1 MMKKEYK
8 QSASSSNLNKINTLG
23 YLTQY
28 VVLPLKSENK
38 LPEEHFK
45 WRDIMDVRDL
55 YYSKPCRPIR
65 IKPYDDHPI
74 LNDATRDFLSSWD
87 KQGLKRNEYAR
98 AKYDWLKSQD
108 DDWYHPSQTVVMPDR
123 AAPMFFEPG
132 SVKSF
137 VQYEENTG
145 YFDIWDRHNDYVS
158 DHMCF
163 DEWLSGYKY
172 GEGTTVL
179 GYSITNTKD
188 EIILR
193 LSPMWDRDNFTK
205 WINDENEFSKS
216 KGA

>member
-1 MMKKEYK
+1 MKKEYK
-8 QSASSSNLNKINTLG
+8 QSVSSSNLNKINTLG

-87 KQGLKRNEYAR
+87 KQGLKLNEYAR
-98 AKYDWLKSQD
+98 VKYDWLKSQD

-123 AAPMFFEPG
+123 LHNVFWVRVSKVLYSMKRTQVTLTYGTDIMIMF
-132 SVKSF
+132 
-137 VQYEENTG
+137 Q
-145 YFDIWDRHNDYVS
+145 IICVS
-158 DHMCF
+158 M
-163 DEWLSGYKY
+163 SGYLVIN
-172 GEGTTVL
+172 TVKVQQ
-179 GYSITNTKD
+179 Y
-188 EIILR
+188 
-193 LSPMWDRDNFTK
+193 
-205 WINDENEFSKS
+205 
-216 KGA
+216 